1 MRKLLTLLAGLVLA
15 LALFMPASARSAAHG
30 TSLPLKGWSSGHVTL
45 NLVTGELHAWGYATP
60 VTLMGLHTSE
70 SVGWAYPNGTGGFNI
85 FANVT
90 GTAANGDHLFG
101 TLTNDL
107 ITYTGG
113 TGRFE
118 GATGYATGGSQNVTN
133 VVIDGIIMSADT
145 AGPVEG
151 VLNLNRP

>member
-1 MRKLLTLLAGLVLA
+1 MRRAITLLAGLMLT
-15 LALFMPASARSAAHG
+15 LALFLPASARSGAHG
-30 TSLPLKGWSSGHVTL
+30 TSLPLKGWSSGHLTL
-45 NLVTGELHAWGYATP
+45 NLVTGELHTWGYATP

-70 SVGWAYPNGTGGFNI
+70 SVGWAIPDGSGGFNV

-107 ITYTGG
+107 LVYTGG

-118 GATGYATGGSQNVTN
+118 NATGWATGGSQNVTN
-133 VVIDGIIMSADT
+133 VVIDGFTMTADM
-145 AGPVEG
+145 AGPVTG